1 MPHPAGNFISSMSR
15 KYKFQDQSKLY
26 FVSFATVYWIDL
38 FVREDYNIEL
48 SDNKM
53 MEQRLDYLH
62 MNLVIAGFASE
73 PSLLEI

>member
-1 MPHPAGNFISSMSR
+1 MPHPAGSYLSSRSR
-15 KYKFQDQSKLY
+15 KYKFHDQSKLY

-38 FVREDYNIEL
+38 FVREDYNKEL

-62 MNLVIAGFASE
+62 LNLVIAD
-73 PSLLEI
+73 L